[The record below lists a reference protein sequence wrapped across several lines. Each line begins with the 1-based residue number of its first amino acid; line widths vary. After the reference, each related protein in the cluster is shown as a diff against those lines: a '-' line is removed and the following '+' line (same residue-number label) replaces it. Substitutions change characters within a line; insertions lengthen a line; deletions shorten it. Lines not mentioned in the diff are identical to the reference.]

1 MNAFLLGALG
11 MGLLAAGMFFARF
24 YKRTH
29 DRFFLF
35 FSIAFAIMSANQLAL
50 MVLGE
55 DSEFRSWLYLFRL
68 FAFLVILYA
77 IWDKNRN

>member
-1 MNAFLLGALG
+1 MNEFLLGALA
-11 MGLLAAGMFFARF
+11 MAFLASAMFARF

-50 MVLGE
+50 MILGE
-55 DSEFRSWLYLFRL
+55 ESEFRSWLYMFRL
-68 FAFLVILYA
+68 VAFLVILGA